1 MAPFT
6 LNRENVN
13 VMLEFPL
20 RPCACILRDLRL
32 CSKNV
37 LIRILKNMAQ
47 NMRPLQIFKSL
58 FAHAQLNDDIK
69 IKKIKKIIDGLLCVR
84 AGLAR
89 PLTKCFLSL
98 IFVRRWAPFYL
109 SVELSLDPM
118 FCHFGLMSDI
128 SHFIKALTNTK
139 LIFML
144 SFFERPVVFHSLSKL
159 MIR

>member
-1 MAPFT
+1 MKRTSTEAHVYMRRQDAKVKHFDASNVTYHKFSHGAVSFT
-6 LNRENVN
+6 LNGENVN

-89 PLTKCFLSL
+89 PLTKCFFIIN
-98 IFVRRWAPFYL
+98 IF
-109 SVELSLDPM
+109 S
-118 FCHFGLMSDI
+118 
-128 SHFIKALTNTK
+128 
-139 LIFML
+139 
-144 SFFERPVVFHSLSKL
+144 
-159 MIR
+159 